1 MGKLRLNITAQSHRR
16 NIGQGAR
23 SGERGDSVEVHLVV
37 RAELARGGLF
47 SNLHVRQVRRG
58 KRVVACGGHS
68 RCQSAAAGSEI
79 REREGKLSVA
89 AI

>member
-1 MGKLRLNITAQSHRR
+1 MGKLRLNVNAQSHRKK
-16 NIGQGAR
+16 IGQGTR
-23 SGERGDSVEVHLVV
+23 TGGRGDSVDVHLVV
-37 RAELARGGLF
+37 RAELARGGLPIH
-47 SNLHVRQVRRG
+47 SHMRQGRRG
-58 KRVVACGGHS
+58 NRVVACGGHS